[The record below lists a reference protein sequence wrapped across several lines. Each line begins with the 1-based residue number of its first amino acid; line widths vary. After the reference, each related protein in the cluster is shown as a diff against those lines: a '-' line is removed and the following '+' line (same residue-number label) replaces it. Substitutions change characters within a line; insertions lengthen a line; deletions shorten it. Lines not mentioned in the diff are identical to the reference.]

1 MVNPRPLRDLKAYT
15 QLPLLFDH
23 WYVAGL
29 TEEFSRELKAK
40 TLLERSIVFYRK
52 EDGSLVALQNRC
64 AHRSF
69 PLAASK
75 LIGDN
80 IRCGYHGIEFNPE
93 GEIVS
98 VPCQTNCPKRSV
110 KKYPIKE
117 VGPFAWIW
125 MGDPDKADESE
136 ITDTGGIFAPGWRTF
151 IGEKPLAG
159 NYLLIHENLAD
170 LSHVQYLHGETV
182 GAPEDWGFAEI
193 PVEIMRE
200 GDRITLCRPS
210 SDWDVL
216 RPFFPPGVDLSGR
229 EIASQNGGNF
239 VTPAL
244 HTGWNRAQL
253 LDSNNDEQVNYDHE
267 FTHFI
272 TPETAKTTHY
282 WYAVS
287 RNCDLENKAFDEIF
301 ENVIAVA
308 FEEDVFAINAI
319 QRLLDED
326 THTINDVSISADKAG
341 ILVRQVFLD
350 LVDRERVCVDV

>member
-1 MVNPRPLRDLKAYT
+1 MANPHPLIDLKAYT

-29 TEEFSRELKAK
+29 TQEFSRDLKAK

-69 PLAASK
+69 PLAEGK

-80 IRCGYHGIEFNPE
+80 IRCGYHGIQFNPE
-93 GEIVS
+93 GEVVS
-98 VPCQTNCPKRSV
+98 VPCQTNCPKRRL

-125 MGDPDKADESE
+125 MGDHDKADEAD
-136 ITDTGGIFAPGWRTF
+136 IPDTGGMFAPGWRSF
-151 IGEKPLAG
+151 LGEKPLAG

-170 LSHVQYLHGETV
+170 LSHVEYLHGETV
-182 GAPEDWGFAEI
+182 GAPEDWGFADI
-193 PVEIMRE
+193 PVDILRE
-200 GDRITLCRPS
+200 GDRVTLCRHS
-210 SDWDVL
+210 SDWGIL

-229 EIASQNGGNF
+229 KITSQNGGNF

-253 LDSNNDEQVNYDHE
+253 LDAIDDEQVNYDHE

-287 RNCDLENKAFDEIF
+287 RNCDLENEPFNEVF
-301 ENVIAVA
+301 EEVIAAA
-308 FEEDVFAINAI
+308 FEEDVFAIRAI

-326 THTINDVSISADKAG
+326 THTIIDVSISADKAG
-341 ILVRQVFLD
+341 ILVRQVFMD
-350 LVDRERVCVDV
+350 LVDREKVGVDE